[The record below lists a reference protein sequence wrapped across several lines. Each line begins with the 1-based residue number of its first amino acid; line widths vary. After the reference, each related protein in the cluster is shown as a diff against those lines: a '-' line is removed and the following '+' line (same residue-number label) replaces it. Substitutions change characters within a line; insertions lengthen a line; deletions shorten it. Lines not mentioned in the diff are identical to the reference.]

1 METEKL
7 NQAIIQI
14 LEKRTALSALAYS
27 DETYDEVEEALH
39 DMEDDFTDEYGDY
52 LEKIFKK
59 VHKEYCSD
67 SEVLLAVSYL
77 PKKVKIVDEEFE
89 ISANEGVIVELD
101 DIKIPEGRLILLP
114 NPPQILL
121 STPKKTSLVWSI
133 ES

>member
-7 NQAIIQI
+7 NKAIIQI
-14 LEKRTALSALAYS
+14 LEKRTELSALAYS
-27 DETYDEVEEALH
+27 DESYDEVEEALH

-52 LEKIFKK
+52 LEKILKK
-59 VHKEYCSD
+59 VHQQFCSD

-89 ISANEGVIVELD
+89 ISAIEGVIVELD
-101 DIKIPEGRLILLP
+101 DDKTPEGRIILLP

-121 STPKKTSLVWSI
+121 TTSKKTETVWSI
-133 ES
+133 EG